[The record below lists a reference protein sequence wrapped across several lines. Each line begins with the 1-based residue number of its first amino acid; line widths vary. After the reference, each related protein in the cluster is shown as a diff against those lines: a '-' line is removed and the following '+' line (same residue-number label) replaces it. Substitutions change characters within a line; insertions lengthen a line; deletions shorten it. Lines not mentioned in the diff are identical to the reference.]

1 MQQQIQN
8 LAAITNIND
17 KIKPKNEYINNCQ
30 DKIIIKKIE
39 YNLRNN

>member
-17 KIKPKNEYINNCQ
+17 EIKPKNEYINNCQ